1 MTLFK
6 ASLLGVLVVLLLCGG
21 GAGVWIWSY
30 MTTPA
35 PGEGSVLVTI
45 PKGSGVRAVG
55 RLLAEKKL
63 ITDDIRFLIVARYT
77 KTAGKLKA
85 GEYEIAYNL
94 TPVEVLRVLEQGKV
108 YYHAVTIPEGYDL
121 VQICTIFAEHG
132 WGDKQDFMR
141 LATDPAFIQSLGIDA
156 ETLEGY
162 LFPDTYFLTR
172 STATTETIIQL
183 MVKRFQAVVQDLPVN
198 RQQRFTL
205 HQIVT
210 LASMIEKETGAAHE
224 RPLIAGVF
232 LNRLDRKMRLQSD
245 PTVIYGVDGFD
256 GNITKKDLRRS
267 TPYNTYVI
275 HGLPPGPICSPGK
288 EALKAVL
295 FPAETKALYFVAR
308 NDGTHVFSTTLRAH
322 NQAVQKY
329 QKRLKR
335 EN

>member
-1 MTLFK
+1 VTLFK

-21 GAGVWIWSY
+21 GAGVWIWNY

-121 VQICTIFAEHG
+121 VQICTIFAKHG